1 MLAIDRR
8 FDRNRIIFK
17 VKNIHNR
24 YSRKKRKHNKLS
36 ISFSKTNADN
46 IKTNI
51 VMFTIIMYNGKR
63 MYA

>member
-8 FDRNRIIFK
+8 FDRDRIIFK

-24 YSRKKRKHNKLS
+24 YSRKKRKHNKS
-36 ISFSKTNADN
+36 ISLSKTNADN
-46 IKTNI
+46 MKTNI